1 MIAEAARR
9 GPSCMRSDLLRKGI
23 LNYGVHHQCIQ
34 RNLPLETTKAA
45 YHTSKCMVSAVVVH
59 GSPAQ
64 CRRGLW
70 PESPP
75 TGPMGSGLLAFGV
88 DSWQEDF
95 ANGPLSCSRLCC
107 LCRTVVQLRPVLRQQ
122 GVAAIKN
129 VRSQAIVEISLMA
142 GSLYGVRVWLYF
154 GPPCGAVALWAGSH
168 IGASR

>member
-23 LNYGVHHQCIQ
+23 LNSGVHHQCIQ

-129 VRSQAIVEISLMA
+129 GQRQAFRAKHGRLETI
-142 GSLYGVRVWLYF
+142 YG
-154 GPPCGAVALWAGSH
+154 A
-168 IGASR
+168 IG